1 MVFGNN
7 HAYQRGQEDQ
17 SKILTDHFL
26 YFLSIGVVVVPK
38 GRSKR
43 HLEAF
48 CERLS
53 SDPSTNARTPSIPS
67 HHGHFPIFR
76 PATTPPHDTTRERH
90 YVIRTRKSSA
100 GISRNAIARST
111 WRMRSIVI
119 AIPWCRWP
127 PTMELPMALRAS
139 PMGQNHV
146 NIQKVDKMVGKNFI
160 LVLLTTLVCVVILKH
175 HFIRP

>member
-53 SDPSTNARTPSIPS
+53 SDPSTKRGHRRFLRIMAIFPFFAQQPLNHSTARYDP
-67 HHGHFPIFR
+67 G
-76 PATTPPHDTTRERH
+76 
-90 YVIRTRKSSA
+90 K
-100 GISRNAIARST
+100 
-111 WRMRSIVI
+111 
-119 AIPWCRWP
+119 
-127 PTMELPMALRAS
+127 ALRDPYA
-139 PMGQNHV
+139 
-146 NIQKVDKMVGKNFI
+146 QK
-160 LVLLTTLVCVVILKH
+160 
-175 HFIRP
+175 